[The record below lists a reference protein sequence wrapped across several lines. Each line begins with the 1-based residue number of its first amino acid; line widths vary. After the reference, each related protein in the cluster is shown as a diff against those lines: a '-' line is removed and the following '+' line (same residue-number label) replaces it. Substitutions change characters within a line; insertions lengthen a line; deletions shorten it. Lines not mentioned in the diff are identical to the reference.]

1 MKQKLELY
9 ILSLWLLFILV
20 FINKVSIPVCFK
32 NCEFIGIKELLLT
45 NYIPLFCLVF
55 ILMGCWFYLRFRH
68 TVVSGSSGLP
78 EKIVSVKNLN
88 WEHLTFLVTYIIP
101 LVSFELDFNLAE
113 NRNTLMFFLVLII
126 IGAIYI
132 STNMFYT
139 NPTLALLGYQ
149 IYEIEAGA
157 ESKRMI
163 VITRGTLLKD
173 DWIRKRHIND
183 NIYFAVKKDK

>member
-20 FINKVSIPVCFK
+20 FINKVSFPICFK
-32 NCEFIGIKELLLT
+32 NCEFIGFIELIKT
-45 NYIPLFCLVF
+45 NYIPAICLVF
-55 ILMGCWFYLRFRH
+55 LIAGIWFYLRFHH

-78 EKIVSVKNLN
+78 EKISTVKNLN

-113 NRNTLMFFLVLII
+113 NRNTLMFFLILII
-126 IGAIYI
+126 IGAIYV

-139 NPTLALLGYQ
+139 NPTLALLGYH

-163 VITRGTLLKD
+163 VISRDSLLKD

-183 NIYFAVKKDK
+183 NIYFAIKKDK